1 MCKISQ
7 KLVSEKKT
15 SPISSFLKNEIKKL
29 VQAHSI
35 FYVKEEFVMP
45 ALRTDNVATLR
56 SKRIFWSSALAA
68 LLIAHRLFF
77 QNIRASYFNR
87 WAFRG
92 SASLITKPG

>member
-45 ALRTDNVATLR
+45 ALRTDNVAFVTTLR
-56 SKRIFWSSALAA
+56 SKRIFS
-68 LLIAHRLFF
+68 
-77 QNIRASYFNR
+77 
-87 WAFRG
+87 
-92 SASLITKPG
+92 